1 MVNARGTDL
10 RGGRH
15 TDLLG
20 LVTEQRATVASL
32 RQQATALQREVDAL
46 TERLSVSGAPAV
58 DRRLRDLELA
68 AGFRALRGPG
78 LVVTLYD
85 APLDAPVP
93 AGVDEKL
100 LVVHQQDIQAVVN
113 ALWAGGAEGVSV
125 QDQRLLTTTG
135 IKCVGNTVLL
145 QGVPYAP
152 PYRVVAVGDRG
163 ALYDALAASPEV
175 QNYRDYVAAYDL
187 GWRLRSADQLSVPAY
202 EAPVTLQYAKPTGG

>member
-1 MVNARGTDL
+1 MSTSSQSPPRRRWWKPPRRSSAPAGWRVAVPIVSACAGLLAVTSMVNARGTDL

-46 TERLSVSGAPAV
+46 TERLSGSGAPAV

-100 LVVHQQDIQAVVN
+100 LVVH
-113 ALWAGGAEGVSV
+113 
-125 QDQRLLTTTG
+125 
-135 IKCVGNTVLL
+135 
-145 QGVPYAP
+145 
-152 PYRVVAVGDRG
+152 
-163 ALYDALAASPEV
+163 
-175 QNYRDYVAAYDL
+175 
-187 GWRLRSADQLSVPAY
+187 
-202 EAPVTLQYAKPTGG
+202 